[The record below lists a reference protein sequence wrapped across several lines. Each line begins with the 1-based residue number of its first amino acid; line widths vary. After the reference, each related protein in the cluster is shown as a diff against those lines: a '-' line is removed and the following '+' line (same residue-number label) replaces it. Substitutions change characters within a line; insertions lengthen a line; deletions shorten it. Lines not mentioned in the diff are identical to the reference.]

1 MSRHMLIAALAAIA
15 FLAARPGL
23 AADAKQME
31 DNKKSVAAFYDAVLN
46 QKDFDAAAKYL
57 GSRYTQHNP
66 GAADGPAKTAIFGG
80 NNARL
85 CGIEPKRAQLELR
98 QDRFAQIK
106 ADYDKVGP
114 TPTHT
119 RYGYVHPSVAQ
130 FPHEVF
136 A

>member
-1 MSRHMLIAALAAIA
+1 MMKPAPSLSRRAAIVALAGA
-15 FLAARPGL
+15 
-23 AADAKQME
+23 
-31 DNKKSVAAFYDAVLN
+31 VDAVWTGSPQWQIEGLRRLEIPEDM
-46 QKDFDAAAKYL
+46 QKKHGFAP
-57 GSRYTQHNP
+57 P